1 LFAPKMLTV
10 ISLRSLTWVFPFIKI
25 WVIAFAQGMWCRC
38 AASYIH
44 MILLPFEII
53 NAFTFQSLIDALSED
68 LMVESWVSY
77 KITWFGIISKHVWNP
92 NSWLRVFTCILHIL
106 RLGSEPVKYKNAGLL
121 LFPSILMA
129 NLIGCVIIMCQLTVD
144 PESWFNITN
153 VSCITANITEIY
165 ILVSWN
171 CWIKIGANWC

>member
-1 LFAPKMLTV
+1 ML
-10 ISLRSLTWVFPFIKI
+10 L
-25 WVIAFAQGMWCRC
+25 CC
-38 AASYIH
+38 SYIH

-121 LFPSILMA
+121 LFPSNIMVD
-129 NLIGCVIIMCQLTVD
+129 LIGCAIIMCQLTVD
-144 PESWFNITN
+144 PESWF
-153 VSCITANITEIY
+153 SITANITEIY
-165 ILVSWN
+165 IYMRKDTFMWTTWMKNLENLIFFFRKDTSTYEILQVFWYIDSLTN
-171 CWIKIGANWC
+171 L